1 MSKKQMSEA
10 AKAAIRKLQKAR
22 SSILECDHLIKQ
34 VEAVVAQS
42 GYVAPDG
49 RAPHIDF
56 FDNWHPRCISVAV
69 FDADPASVIE
79 GLAGPLFQHFGKP
92 WKMDTM
98 EQYKFTLRA
107 RLGEINGFAVDLV
120 VQVISPTG
128 CTFKTVTK
136 EVQEIDCTA

>member
-10 AKAAIRKLQKAR
+10 AKAAIRKLQKVR

-34 VEAVVAQS
+34 VESIVNQC

-49 RAPHIDF
+49 RAPRIDF
-56 FDNWHPRCISVAV
+56 FDNWHPRAISVAV

-79 GLAGPLFQHFGKP
+79 GVAGPLFQHFRKP
-92 WKMDTM
+92 WRMDTM
-98 EQYKFTLRA
+98 EQYKFTLHA
-107 RLGEINGFAVDLV
+107 RLGEINGLAVDLV
-120 VQVISPTG
+120 VQVISPIG

-136 EVQEIDCTA
+136 EVREIDCTA